1 MYNKELLRKA
11 MGRYARYGWLAVAP
25 GLASAL
31 SGCGAGHAK
40 AKTPAPATGLVTVG
54 VVTPVQGDVAQTI
67 TQPATIQGI
76 DEAVIHAKTSGYLKE
91 IRVDKGDRVKAG
103 QLLALIDS
111 PELAHQTQQARATY
125 EQSVVAI
132 QGAVATRGQAEAEV
146 REAATV
152 VQRYE
157 ADARQAEAAVVR
169 ARAEAARVE
178 SRQGKLQA
186 EIAEADANVQ
196 QAMEQQAQAQAEVG
210 RVQQQIRSA
219 QAALKSAQSALT
231 KAEAEAR
238 LQQLTYNR
246 LKAIQDK
253 DAGLVPAQDVDVAKA
268 RMEASRSEVEARM
281 NRVEASR
288 GDLAAVEQQLEAAR
302 RQVSALGRKV
312 EAVRNRAKATREEVQ
327 ILRKEIEAA
336 RAQVAVA
343 EAQQESARKQV
354 AVAEAQRQSVA
365 EQVPV
370 TAAQVNAA
378 RKQSQG
384 TRSALDASRSLADY
398 IRVTAPF
405 DGVVTERMADP
416 GAFVQSAASN
426 QASARGLV
434 RLVRDRT
441 LRVLVPVPETDS
453 PQVRRGQPATIA
465 VDAYPGKEFRGTVTR
480 FATAVDPRS
489 RTMTTEIDI
498 PNPDGR
504 LRPGMYARVTLTLT
518 VHRGALSIPSEA
530 VMGPEDKR
538 FVYTVKDGQAQRTLV
553 TVGVDNGKTAQITTG
568 LAADDQVVVV
578 GRDTLVDGVKV
589 KSEPVKSEPAK
600 R

>member
-1 MYNKELLRKA
+1 ML
-11 MGRYARYGWLAVAP
+11 AP
-25 GLASAL
+25 GLVSVL

-40 AKTPAPATGLVTVG
+40 AQTAAPGAGITTVG
-54 VVTPVQGDVAQTI
+54 VVTPVQGDLAQTI
-67 TQPATIQGI
+67 TQPATLQGI

-111 PELAHQTQQARATY
+111 PELEHQTRQARATY
-125 EQSVVAI
+125 EESVVAV
-132 QGAVATRGQAEAEV
+132 QGAVATRGRAKADVQQA
-146 REAATV
+146 AAAI
-152 VQRYE
+152 QRYE
-157 ADARQAEAAVVR
+157 ADVRQAEAAVAR

-178 SRQGKLQA
+178 SRQGKLEA
-186 EIAEADANVQ
+186 EVAEAEANVQ
-196 QAMEQQAQAQAEVG
+196 QAVEQQAQAQAEVG

-219 QAALKSAQSALT
+219 QAALKAAQSALE

-253 DAGLVPAQDVDVAKA
+253 DAGLVPAQDVDVAKT
-268 RMEASRSEVEARM
+268 RMEVSRSEVETQR
-281 NRVEASR
+281 NRVEAAR
-288 GDLAAVEQQLEAAR
+288 GNVASAEQQLEVAR
-302 RQVSALGRKV
+302 RQVTAAGRKI
-312 EAVRNRAKATREEVQ
+312 EAVRSRARAAREEVQ
-327 ILRKEIEAA
+327 ILRKEIESA
-336 RAQVAVA
+336 RAQTRVA
-343 EAQQESARKQV
+343 EAQQEAAKQQV
-354 AVAEAQRQSVA
+354 AVAEAQRNSVA

-370 TAAQVNAA
+370 VAAQVEAA
-378 RKQSQG
+378 RKQTQG
-384 TRSALDASRSLADY
+384 TRSALDASRSLGEY
-398 IRVTAPF
+398 VRVTAPF

-426 QASARGLV
+426 QASTRGLL

-441 LRVLVPVPETDS
+441 LRVLVPVPEKDS
-453 PQVRRGQPATIA
+453 PQIRRGQPVTIA

-480 FATAVDPRS
+480 FATAVDPKS

-498 PNPDGR
+498 PNLDGR
-504 LRPGMYARVTLTLT
+504 LRTGMYARVTLTLA

-538 FVYTVKDGQAQRTLV
+538 FVYTVKDGLAHRTLV
-553 TVGVDNGKTAQITTG
+553 TVGVDNGKTAQITSG
-568 LAADDQVVVV
+568 LATGDQVVVV
-578 GRDTLVDGVKV
+578 GRDTLVEGAKV
-589 KSEPVKSEPAK
+589 KTEPMKTEPVK